1 MARQVD
7 GRMMA
12 IQGLVF
18 VGSWAKA
25 LQSAQDGPGGL

>member
-1 MARQVD
+1 MARQVEF
-7 GRMMA
+7 

-18 VGSWAKA
+18 VGSWAEA